1 MIPRTVVRKIPVA
14 YIRIVDQLERESTHG
29 THNDGHEALRRANYA
44 EETLD
49 AFGRE
54 LCHRDGS
61 GPGFRSKV
69 LNPIMQRQRAG
80 IPSHYT
86 PHVRNS
92 MGGRTIRHA
101 TRLYLSQ
108 DPVDPNVIP
117 FYRRS
122 LIYVPEVRWHLGLM
136 MGNLDIKST
145 VDFNGIQEN
154 HNIIMKNLRDV
165 PQPVSQG
172 RIHPFN
178 LAEAEVIVAEGLN
191 TFFGDELKLS
201 VRSPFVS
208 ALDLI
213 I

>member
-1 MIPRTVVRKIPVA
+1 
-14 YIRIVDQLERESTHG
+14 
-29 THNDGHEALRRANYA
+29 
-44 EETLD
+44 
-49 AFGRE
+49 
-54 LCHRDGS
+54 
-61 GPGFRSKV
+61 
-69 LNPIMQRQRAG
+69 
-80 IPSHYT
+80 
-86 PHVRNS
+86 
-92 MGGRTIRHA
+92 
-101 TRLYLSQ
+101 
-108 DPVDPNVIP
+108 
-117 FYRRS
+117 
-122 LIYVPEVRWHLGLM
+122 M

-191 TFFGDELKLS
+191 TFFGDKLKLS